1 MTEKIPFLTMYE
13 LWGTD
18 IAIEKCKEFNIAV
31 SPLDL
36 LKARDMEKQKRE
48 RLSAII
54 AQIKGKPPVEV
65 TEDAA
70 EWI

>member
-1 MTEKIPFLTMYE
+1 MSEKNPLLTMCE

-18 IAIEKCKEFNIAV
+18 TAIEKCKEFNIAI

-36 LKARDMEKQKRE
+36 LKARDRDKEKKE

-54 AQIKGKPPVEV
+54 AQIKGKPPKEV
-65 TEDAA
+65 SVDV
-70 EWI
+70 

>member
-1 MTEKIPFLTMYE
+1 MVEKNPFLTMCE

-18 IAIEKCKEFNIAV
+18 TAIEKCKEFNIAV

-36 LKARDMEKQKRE
+36 LKARDRDKEKRE

-54 AQIKGKPPVEV
+54 AQIKGKP
-65 TEDAA
+65 TEEASGDAV
-70 EWI
+70 